1 VERVINHTKNP
12 VAERQRTLKTEV
24 MGFRAG
30 KLVRVKASS
39 NKYRETKI
47 LGFPLYG
54 RAYRNRLLKWSK
66 TPPER
71 LISA

>member
-1 VERVINHTKNP
+1 
-12 VAERQRTLKTEV
+12 